1 MRAGIR
7 HHRQTARVEVA
18 AGRGV
23 VVVVGDG
30 VDLRGVAVV
39 GVSYSTDG
47 GVSGAG
53 YHPGVVVVDG
63 VSWTSFV
70 DDDDDVVVEWWKRER
85 QLVACA
91 ACFADVVRWRHSPL

>member
-1 MRAGIR
+1 MAGIR
-7 HHRQTARVEVA
+7 HHRQKARVEVA

-30 VDLRGVAVV
+30 VDLRDVAVV

-53 YHPGVVVVDG
+53 YHPGGVVVVVDG

-70 DDDDDVVVEWWKRER
+70 DDDGVVVEWWKRER
-85 QLVACA
+85 
-91 ACFADVVRWRHSPL
+91 

>member
-1 MRAGIR
+1 MAGIR
-7 HHRQTARVEVA
+7 HHRQKARVEVA

-23 VVVVGDG
+23 VVVVVGDG
-30 VDLRGVAVV
+30 VDLRDVV

-53 YHPGVVVVDG
+53 YHLGVVVVVDG

-70 DDDDDVVVEWWKRER
+70 DDDGVVVEWWKRER
-85 QLVACA
+85 
-91 ACFADVVRWRHSPL
+91 

>member
-1 MRAGIR
+1 MAGIR
-7 HHRQTARVEVA
+7 HHRQKARVEVA
-18 AGRGV
+18 AGHGV

-30 VDLRGVAVV
+30 VDLRDVV

-53 YHPGVVVVDG
+53 YHLGVVVVVVDG

-70 DDDDDVVVEWWKRER
+70 DDDGVVVEWWKRER
-85 QLVACA
+85 
-91 ACFADVVRWRHSPL
+91 

>member
-1 MRAGIR
+1 MAGIR
-7 HHRQTARVEVA
+7 HHRQKARVEVA

-30 VDLRGVAVV
+30 VDLRDVV

-53 YHPGVVVVDG
+53 YHLGVVVVVVVDG

-70 DDDDDVVVEWWKRER
+70 D
-85 QLVACA
+85 LSLI
-91 ACFADVVRWRHSPL
+91 HI